1 MASVQKAGKTAPRLI
16 YDVQLYDPAHDPDT
30 GRNLLSETPPIYPQG
45 YKGLPGF
52 ISPEACRHEYALK
65 EDQTFMSEAEH
76 RRRPG
81 TSSKV
86 SAICTKCR
94 FHLQVVVNYTSHMG
108 AFGQNQ
114 GKHLHHLVYKSGRQ
128 KHGLALP
135 EETPKGQIA
144 ETYHYQCSYISCS
157 AMVSLRIL
165 SPILSP
171 EFIRLMTDRELL
183 RKRAQEAA
191 AAYAESMEGMGDP
204 QPINVLDNLRLYI
217 TNALRNPQ
225 RSKPISSV
233 NKRFMHS
240 FGVEGAPCKEL
251 LEFLEFVYDKDTGA
265 WHPPKPTS
273 VAEKPYQ
280 DTLRLFLDDLLH
292 ELLVLIYHRPAS
304 ERKGSQIP
312 DLPSSAIPVIS
323 CALEAQDYP
332 KAIRY
337 KEFEMAHAPF
347 YEDLGVMEDMSS
359 STVVEAYN
367 RQISVDPGRTSLY
380 LSALNAV
387 GFLRGAEDKEIIDIA
402 VQGAYEQGK
411 YTVEDVVVA
420 YQYFNL
426 HFDDPNLTDDSIIGK
441 FYAFLSSTTQ
451 ETEARQQLWRIGD
464 SRGSA
469 RIKAASEERVSTVEQ
484 ANVFLGVEDQ
494 TPDDFVMTM
503 YTAKVNDNPLTK
515 ELAKRAV
522 ALIAESRKSVALN
535 HFINTGEMIA
545 GEMDIGDAY
554 RLLQI
559 PDRTVDDGAI
569 IAAYTICIDENP
581 GDAERYNQALTII
594 AKQLDSSTLRNMA
607 GISNEPDRS
616 MKDWPVGLQNIGNTC
631 YLNSLLQFYF
641 SVRPFRELVLDFE
654 RFQVDLNDEE
664 NLANKQ
670 VGSRKVTKKEVERS
684 QRFLNELRTLFRSM
698 ITSSQIS
705 VSPGQ
710 ELARLTLISPSNEA
724 AMRRRSTITATRSD
738 ILGEINGAPVLGP
751 LGPPQ
756 SLLGGQMEPAS
767 SSVQTDPVPIRN
779 ATASD
784 NGSDITLVSDNSMDD
799 APGLFIEDKENNPP
813 DLDQMSDQ
821 AEAGSPQDMNLDLD
835 DSASEILPP
844 PVPPRNLPQVDRE
857 KQLKEEVE
865 IGAQQDVTE
874 VINNVLFQSQCA
886 IKPRGIGSD
895 GEQLDQVKDLFY
907 GQTRSYIS
915 TDKGTRSKDERWCDI
930 KVDVAHGSRNIY
942 DAIDGAFDIQKI
954 SVENSVAEQF
964 ASISQLPPVLQIQV
978 QRVQFDPV
986 KKCSFKSTN
995 HLGLLET
1002 IYMDRYMDTKN
1013 PDVVDRR
1020 TQCWEWKA
1028 SLKRLEAR
1036 REELLRTKEGTGV
1049 DVATLFRRVKTALQ
1063 DVNSIEND
1071 VENDNENDIENDNE
1085 NGIET
1090 GNENDTEAGAEFR
1103 SDSMNAVASTELLEG
1118 LESLAHKA
1126 ETDLRAVDQEIQDTQ
1141 TMISS
1146 QFADFHNLPYR
1157 LYAVFVHHGSV
1168 SFGHYYIYIF
1178 DFDKKIW
1185 RKYNDEY
1192 VTEVQNVDEIFK
1204 NDSTSNPPTPYF
1216 LVYVN
1221 DSMKDRLANPV
1232 CREVSDMSDF
1242 AGLEQTTSMEG
1253 VQPTSPAPDVNMEP
1267 PSYEEAAG
1275 INGTPVLVDSNAAPL
1290 DSAAVNP
1297 LKRKSVD
1304 ETKSIRPT

>member
-16 YDVQLYDPAHDPDT
+16 HDLQLYDPAHDPDT
-30 GRNLLSETPPIYPQG
+30 GRNLLSETPPIYPEG
-45 YKGLPGF
+45 YNGPPGF
-52 ISPEACRHEYALK
+52 ISPEACRHQYVLK
-65 EDQTFMSEAEH
+65 EDQTFMSQPEH

-94 FHLQVVVNYTSHMG
+94 YHLQMVVNYTSHMST
-108 AFGQNQ
+108 FGQTQ

-128 KHGLALP
+128 KSGLALP

-171 EFIRLMTDRELL
+171 EFIGLMTDKELL
-183 RKRAQEAA
+183 RKRAKEAT
-191 AAYAESMEGMGDP
+191 AAYPESMEGMGDP
-204 QPINVLDNLRLYI
+204 QPVNVLDNLRLYI

-240 FGVEGAPCKEL
+240 FGVEGAACKES
-251 LEFLEFVYDKDTGA
+251 LEFLEFMYNKETGA

-273 VAEKPYQ
+273 GAEKPYQ
-280 DTLRLFLDDLLH
+280 DTMCLFLDDLLH
-292 ELLVLIYHRPAS
+292 ELLVLIHLRPIS

-312 DLPSSAIPVIS
+312 DLPSSAVPVIS
-323 CALEAQDYP
+323 CALEAQDYLT
-332 KAIRY
+332 ASRY
-337 KEFEMAHAPF
+337 EEFEMAHAPF

-359 STVVEAYN
+359 STVIEAYN
-367 RQISVDPGRTSLY
+367 RQILADPSRTSIY
-380 LSALNAV
+380 LSALKAI
-387 GFLRGAEDKEIIDIA
+387 GSLRGGQDKETIDIA

-411 YTVEDVVVA
+411 YAVEDVFAA

-426 HFDDPNLTDDSIIGK
+426 HFDDPNLTEDSIIGK

-451 ETEARQQLWRIGD
+451 DTEARQQLWRIGD

-469 RIKAASEERVSTVEQ
+469 RIKAASEDRVSTVEQ

-503 YTAKVNDNPLTK
+503 YTAKVNDSPLTK

-522 ALIAESRKSVALN
+522 ALIAESRKSVALE

-607 GISNEPDRS
+607 GISNEPERS
-616 MKDWPVGLQNIGNTC
+616 MEDWPVGLQNIGNTC

-641 SVRPFRELVLDFE
+641 SVRPFREMVLDFE
-654 RFQVDLNDEE
+654 RFQMDLDDEE
-664 NLANKQ
+664 NLAKKQ

-684 QRFLNELRTLFRSM
+684 QRFLDELRTLFRSM

-705 VSPGQ
+705 VTPGQ

-724 AMRRRSTITATRSD
+724 AIRRRSTITATISE
-738 ILGEINGAPVLGP
+738 ILGDINGAPVLGP

-756 SLLGGQMEPAS
+756 SLLGGRMEPAS
-767 SSVQTDPVPIRN
+767 SSSQVDPVPIQKS
-779 ATASD
+779 T
-784 NGSDITLVSDNSMDD
+784 GSDHGSDATLVSDDNMND
-799 APGLFIEDKENNPP
+799 APGLFVEDKENNPP
-813 DLDQMSDQ
+813 DMDQLSDQ
-821 AEAGSPQDMNLDLD
+821 AEAGSDQEMNIDID
-835 DSASEILPP
+835 DSASANLPP
-844 PVPPRNLPQVDRE
+844 PVPPRNAPQVDRE
-857 KQLKEEVE
+857 KQLREEVE

-895 GEQLDQVKDLFY
+895 GEQLDQIKDLFY

-915 TDKGTRSKDERWCDI
+915 TEKGTRSKDERWCDI

-954 SVENSVAEQF
+954 SVDNSVAEQF

-995 HLGLLET
+995 HLELLET

-1020 TQCWEWKA
+1020 NQCWEWKA
-1028 SLKRLEAR
+1028 SLKALETR

-1049 DVATLFRRVKTALQ
+1049 DMATLFRRVKTVLQ

-1071 VENDNENDIENDNE
+1071 VED
-1085 NGIET
+1085 
-1090 GNENDTEAGAEFR
+1090 EAE
-1103 SDSMNAVASTELLEG
+1103 SDPMNAVASTGLMDKLECI
-1118 LESLAHKA
+1118 AHKA
-1126 ETDLRAVDQEIQDTQ
+1126 ETDLQAVDQEIKDTQ

-1146 QFADFHNLPYR
+1146 QFADFNNLPYR

-1221 DSMKDRLANPV
+1221 DGMKDRLANPV
-1232 CREVSDMSDF
+1232 CRAVSDNISDF
-1242 AGLEQTTSMEG
+1242 PDLEQATTMEG
-1253 VQPTSPAPDVNMEP
+1253 IQPTSPAPDVNMEP
-1267 PSYEEAAG
+1267 PTYEEAPA
-1275 INGTPVLVDSNAAPL
+1275 INGTPVVADSNATPVDA
-1290 DSAAVNP
+1290 AAVNP
-1297 LKRKSVD
+1297 LKRKSADAEVKP
-1304 ETKSIRPT
+1304 TRPT

>member
-1 MASVQKAGKTAPRLI
+1 MASVQRAGKTAPRLI
-16 YDVQLYDPAHDPDT
+16 HDVQLYDPAHDPDT
-30 GRNLLSETPPIYPQG
+30 GRNLLSETPPIYPEG
-45 YKGLPGF
+45 YNGPLGF
-52 ISPEACRHEYALK
+52 ISPEACRHRYVLK
-65 EDQTFMSEAEH
+65 DDQTFMSEPEH

-86 SAICTKCR
+86 SAICIKCR
-94 FHLQVVVNYTSHMG
+94 YHLQVVVNYISHMS
-108 AFGQNQ
+108 ALGQNQ

-128 KHGLALP
+128 KNGLALP
-135 EETPKGQIA
+135 EETPKGQVA

-165 SPILSP
+165 SPILSL
-171 EFIRLMTDRELL
+171 EFIRLMTDKELL
-183 RKRAQEAA
+183 QKRAEGAK
-191 AAYAESMEGMGDP
+191 AAYPESMEGMGDP
-204 QPINVLDNLRLYI
+204 QPINVLDNMRLYI

-233 NKRFMHS
+233 NKRFMQS
-240 FGVEGAPCKEL
+240 FGVEGAACKEL
-251 LEFLEFVYDKDTGA
+251 LEFLEFTYNKETGA

-273 VAEKPYQ
+273 NPEKPYQ
-280 DTLRLFLDDLLH
+280 DTLSLFLDDLLH
-292 ELLVLIYHRPAS
+292 ELLVLIHLRSAS

-312 DLPSSAIPVIS
+312 DLPSSAIPVVS
-323 CALEAQDYP
+323 CALEAQNYP
-332 KAIRY
+332 TAMRY
-337 KEFEMAHAPF
+337 QEFEMAHAPF

-359 STVVEAYN
+359 SAVVEAYN
-367 RQISVDPGRTSLY
+367 RQVFADSGRTPIY
-380 LSALNAV
+380 LSALKAI
-387 GFLRGAEDKEIIDIA
+387 GCLRGGQDKEVIDIA
-402 VQGAYEQGK
+402 VQTAYEQGK
-411 YTVEDVVVA
+411 YAVEDVVSA

-426 HFDDPNLTDDSIIGK
+426 QFDDPNLTEDSIIGK
-441 FYAFLSSTTQ
+441 FYAFLSSTTKDA
-451 ETEARQQLWRIGD
+451 EARQQLWRIGD
-464 SRGSA
+464 SRGST
-469 RIKAASEERVSTVEQ
+469 RIKAASEDRVSTVEQ

-503 YTAKVNDNPLTK
+503 YTAKVNDSPLTK

-535 HFINTGEMIA
+535 HFVNTGEMIA

-559 PDRTVDDGAI
+559 PDQTVDDGAI

-594 AKQLDSSTLRNMA
+594 AKRLDSSTLRSVA
-607 GISNEPDRS
+607 GISNGPGRS
-616 MKDWPVGLQNIGNTC
+616 MRDWPVGLQNIGNTC

-641 SVRPFRELVLDFE
+641 SIRPFRELVLDYE
-654 RFQVDLNDEE
+654 RFQMDLNDEE
-664 NLANKQ
+664 NLARKQ
-670 VGSRKVTKKEVERS
+670 VGSRKVSKKEVERS
-684 QRFLNELRTLFRSM
+684 QRFLSELQILFRSM

-705 VSPGQ
+705 VTPGQ

-724 AMRRRSTITATRSD
+724 AIRRRSTITAAKSEMLGD
-738 ILGEINGAPVLGP
+738 IEGVPVLGP

-756 SLLGGQMEPAS
+756 SLLGGRMESVPNS
-767 SSVQTDPVPIRN
+767 SQADPVPIQSS
-779 ATASD
+779 TDSD
-784 NGSDITLVSDNSMDD
+784 HGSDTTLVSDDSMND
-799 APGLFIEDKENNPP
+799 ATGLFVEDKENNPP
-813 DLDQMSDQ
+813 DLDQLSDQ
-821 AEAGSPQDMNLDLD
+821 AEAGSPQDMNIDTD
-835 DSASEILPP
+835 DSVSANVPP
-844 PVPPRNLPQVDRE
+844 PVPPRNFSRVDRE

-886 IKPRGIGSD
+886 IKPRGIGRD
-895 GEQLDQVKDLFY
+895 GEQLDQIKDLFY
-907 GQTRSYIS
+907 GQSRSYIS
-915 TDKGTRSKDERWCDI
+915 TENGTRSKDERWCDI

-942 DAIDGAFDIQKI
+942 DAIDGAFDIQNI
-954 SVENSVAEQF
+954 SVDNSVAEQF

-978 QRVQFDPV
+978 QRVQFDTV

-1020 TQCWEWKA
+1020 NQCWEWKA

-1036 REELLRTKEGTGV
+1036 REELLRTKEGVGV
-1049 DVATLFRRVKTALQ
+1049 DMATLFRRVKTALQ
-1063 DVNSIEND
+1063 DVNSIEN
-1071 VENDNENDIENDNE
+1071 
-1085 NGIET
+1085 ET
-1090 GNENDTEAGAEFR
+1090 EPGAEVGF
-1103 SDSMNAVASTELLEG
+1103 DSMTAVAGTELLDK
-1118 LESLAHKA
+1118 LESLSHKA
-1126 ETDLRAVDQEIQDTQ
+1126 ETDLQAVDQEIKDTQ
-1141 TMISS
+1141 TLISS
-1146 QFADFHNLPYR
+1146 QFAGFKNLPYR

-1178 DFDKKIW
+1178 DFDKEIW

-1221 DSMKDRLANPV
+1221 DGMKDRLANPV
-1232 CREVSDMSDF
+1232 CREVSEDEPNVADSEPAM
-1242 AGLEQTTSMEG
+1242 AMEG

-1267 PSYEEAAG
+1267 PSYEEASA
-1275 INGTPVLVDSNAAPL
+1275 INSTPVLVDCNVTPVDAET
-1290 DSAAVNP
+1290 VNP

-1304 ETKSIRPT
+1304 EVKTTRPT

>member
-1 MASVQKAGKTAPRLI
+1 MASVQRAGKTAPRLI
-16 YDVQLYDPAHDPDT
+16 HDVQLYDPAHDPDT
-30 GRNLLSETPPIYPQG
+30 GRNLLSETPPIYPEG
-45 YKGLPGF
+45 YNGPPGF
-52 ISPEACRHEYALK
+52 ISPEACRHEYVLK
-65 EDQTFMSEAEH
+65 EDQTFMSEPEH

-94 FHLQVVVNYTSHMG
+94 YHLQVVVNYTSHMG
-108 AFGQNQ
+108 ALGQNQ

-128 KHGLALP
+128 KNGLTLP
-135 EETPKGQIA
+135 EETAKGQVA

-171 EFIRLMTDRELL
+171 EFIRLMTDKELL
-183 RKRAQEAA
+183 RKRAEEAA
-191 AAYAESMEGMGDP
+191 AAYPESMEGMGDP
-204 QPINVLDNLRLYI
+204 HPINVLDNLRLYI

-240 FGVEGAPCKEL
+240 FGVEGAACKDL
-251 LEFLEFVYDKDTGA
+251 LEFLEFMYNKETGA

-273 VAEKPYQ
+273 SPEKPYQ
-280 DTLRLFLDDLLH
+280 DTLRLFLDDLVH
-292 ELLVLIYHRPAS
+292 ELLVLIHLRSVS

-312 DLPSSAIPVIS
+312 DLPCSAIPVFS
-323 CALEAQDYP
+323 CALEAQDCSYIVP
-332 KAIRY
+332 LNPRKLDLTPAPDPTAMRY
-337 KEFEMAHAPF
+337 QEFEMAHAPF

-359 STVVEAYN
+359 LAVVEAYN
-367 RQISVDPGRTSLY
+367 RQVSADSGRTPMY
-380 LSALNAV
+380 LSALKAI
-387 GFLRGAEDKEIIDIA
+387 GFLRGGQDKVVIDIA
-402 VQGAYEQGK
+402 VQTAYEQGK
-411 YTVEDVVVA
+411 YAVEDVVNA

-426 HFDDPNLTDDSIIGK
+426 YLDDPHLTEDSIIGK

-451 ETEARQQLWRIGD
+451 DTEARQQLWRIGD

-469 RIKAASEERVSTVEQ
+469 RIKAASEDRVSTVEQ

-616 MKDWPVGLQNIGNTC
+616 MQDWPVGLQNIGNTC

-641 SVRPFRELVLDFE
+641 SIRPFRELVLEFE
-654 RFQVDLNDEE
+654 RFQMDLNDEE
-664 NLANKQ
+664 NLAKKQ

-684 QRFLNELRTLFRSM
+684 QRFLNELRILFRSM

-705 VSPGQ
+705 VTPGQ

-724 AMRRRSTITATRSD
+724 AIRRRSTITATRSEMLGD
-738 ILGEINGAPVLGP
+738 IEGAPVLGP

-756 SLLGGQMEPAS
+756 PLLGGRMEAVPS
-767 SSVQTDPVPIRN
+767 SSQADPVPIQN
-779 ATASD
+779 ST
-784 NGSDITLVSDNSMDD
+784 GSDHGSDATLVSDDSMND

-813 DLDQMSDQ
+813 DLDQLSDQ
-821 AEAGSPQDMNLDLD
+821 AEPGSPQDMNIDLD
-835 DSASEILPP
+835 DSLSANLPP
-844 PVPPRNLPQVDRE
+844 PVPPRNIPQVDRE

-895 GEQLDQVKDLFY
+895 GEQLDQIKDLFY

-915 TDKGTRSKDERWCDI
+915 TEKGTRSKDERWCDI

-954 SVENSVAEQF
+954 SVDNSVAEQF

-1020 TQCWEWKA
+1020 NQCWEWKA

-1036 REELLRTKEGTGV
+1036 REELLRTKDGAGV
-1049 DVATLFRRVKTALQ
+1049 DMATLFRRVKTALQ
-1063 DVNSIEND
+1063 DVDSF
-1071 VENDNENDIENDNE
+1071 
-1085 NGIET
+1085 
-1090 GNENDTEAGAEFR
+1090 ENDTETGAEVG
-1103 SDSMNAVASTELLEG
+1103 SDSINVVAGTGLLDE

-1126 ETDLRAVDQEIQDTQ
+1126 ETDLQAVDQEIKDTQ

-1146 QFADFHNLPYR
+1146 QFADFNNLPYR

-1221 DSMKDRLANPV
+1221 DGMKDRLANPV
-1232 CREVSDMSDF
+1232 CREVFENMPNLPDLDQ
-1242 AGLEQTTSMEG
+1242 ATAMEG

-1267 PSYEEAAG
+1267 PSYEEAST
-1275 INGTPVLVDSNAAPL
+1275 INGTPGTGNTESDAETTTLPRPRPATDS
-1290 DSAAVNP
+1290 
-1297 LKRKSVD
+1297 
-1304 ETKSIRPT
+1304 E

>member
-1 MASVQKAGKTAPRLI
+1 MASVQKAGKTVPRLI
-16 YDVQLYDPAHDPDT
+16 HDVQLYDPAHDPDT
-30 GRNLLSETPPIYPQG
+30 GRNLLSETPPVYPEG
-45 YKGLPGF
+45 YNGPPGF
-52 ISPEACRHEYALK
+52 ISPEACRHEYVLK
-65 EDQTFMSEAEH
+65 EDQTFMSEPEH

-94 FHLQVVVNYTSHMG
+94 YHLQVVVNYTNFVST
-108 AFGQNQ
+108 FGQNQ

-128 KHGLALP
+128 KNGLTLP
-135 EETPKGQIA
+135 EETLKGQVA
-144 ETYHYQCSYISCS
+144 ETYHYQCSYPSCS

-171 EFIRLMTDRELL
+171 EFIHLMTDKELL
-183 RKRAQEAA
+183 RKRAEEAT

-240 FGVEGAPCKEL
+240 FGVEGAACKEL
-251 LEFLEFVYDKDTGA
+251 LEFLEFMYNTDTGA

-273 VAEKPYQ
+273 DAEKPYQ
-280 DTLRLFLDDLLH
+280 DTMRLFLDDLLH
-292 ELLVLIYHRPAS
+292 ELLVLIHLRSAS
-304 ERKGSQIP
+304 ERRGSQIP

-332 KAIRY
+332 TAMRY
-337 KEFEMAHAPF
+337 KEFEMAYAPF

-359 STVVEAYN
+359 SAVVEAYN
-367 RQISVDPGRTSLY
+367 RQVSVDPGRTSMY
-380 LSALNAV
+380 LSALKAI
-387 GFLRGAEDKEIIDIA
+387 GFLRGGQDKEVIDIA
-402 VQGAYEQGK
+402 VQAAYDQGK
-411 YTVEDVVVA
+411 YDVEDVVSA

-426 HFDDPNLTDDSIIGK
+426 HFDDPNLTEDSIIGK

-451 ETEARQQLWRIGD
+451 DTEARLQLWRIGD

-469 RIKAASEERVSTVEQ
+469 RIKAASEDRVSTVEQ

-503 YTAKVNDNPLTK
+503 YTAKVNDSPLTK

-522 ALIAESRKSVALN
+522 ALIAESRKSVALK

-559 PDRTVDDGAI
+559 PDRTADDGAI

-616 MKDWPVGLQNIGNTC
+616 MQDWPVGLQNIGNTC

-641 SVRPFRELVLDFE
+641 SVRPFRELILDFE
-654 RFQVDLNDEE
+654 RFQMDLNDEE
-664 NLANKQ
+664 TLAKKQ

-684 QRFLNELRTLFRSM
+684 QRFLTELRTLFRSM

-705 VSPGQ
+705 VTPGQ

-724 AMRRRSTITATRSD
+724 AIRRRSTITATRSEM
-738 ILGEINGAPVLGP
+738 LGDINGAPILGP

-756 SLLGGQMEPAS
+756 TLLGGRMEPVS
-767 SSVQTDPVPIRN
+767 SSGQADAVPIRN
-779 ATASD
+779 SAASD
-784 NGSDITLVSDNSMDD
+784 NSSDTTLVSDNSMND

-813 DLDQMSDQ
+813 DLDQLSDQ
-821 AEAGSPQDMNLDLD
+821 AEPGSPQDMSIDPD
-835 DSASEILPP
+835 DSVPSNLPP
-844 PVPPRNLPQVDRE
+844 PVPPRNVPQVDRE

-895 GEQLDQVKDLFY
+895 GEQLDQIKDLFY

-915 TDKGTRSKDERWCDI
+915 TEKGTRSKDERWCDI

-1020 TQCWEWKA
+1020 NQCWEWKA

-1036 REELLRTKEGTGV
+1036 REELLRTKEGSGV
-1049 DVATLFRRVKTALQ
+1049 DMATLFRKVKTALQ
-1063 DVNSIEND
+1063 DVDSIEND
-1071 VENDNENDIENDNE
+1071 T
-1085 NGIET
+1085 ET
-1090 GNENDTEAGAEFR
+1090 GAGAEVE
-1103 SDSMNAVASTELLEG
+1103 SDSMNAVAGTEFLDE

-1126 ETDLRAVDQEIQDTQ
+1126 ETDLQAVDQEIKDTQ

-1232 CREVSDMSDF
+1232 CREVSDNISDLPD
-1242 AGLEQTTSMEG
+1242 LELATTMEG
-1253 VQPTSPAPDVNMEP
+1253 VEPTSPAPDVNMEP
-1267 PSYEEAAG
+1267 PSYEEASA
-1275 INGTPVLVDSNAAPL
+1275 INGTPVLVDSNVTPVDAE
-1290 DSAAVNP
+1290 AVNP
-1297 LKRKSVD
+1297 LKRKSAD
-1304 ETKSIRPT
+1304 EMKPTRPT

>member
-1 MASVQKAGKTAPRLI
+1 MASKQKAGKTAPRLI
-16 YDVQLYDPAHDPDT
+16 EDVQLYDPAHDPDT
-30 GRNLLSETPPIYPQG
+30 GRNLLSETPPIYPEG
-45 YKGLPGF
+45 YNGPPGF
-52 ISPEACRHEYALK
+52 ISPEACRHQYVLK
-65 EDQTFMSEAEH
+65 EDQTFMSEPEH

-94 FHLQVVVNYTSHMG
+94 YHLQVVVNYTSHMSML
-108 AFGQNQ
+108 GQNQ
-114 GKHLHHLVYKSGRQ
+114 GKHLHHLVYQSGRQ
-128 KHGLALP
+128 KNGLLSP
-135 EETPKGQIA
+135 ENTTKGQVV

-171 EFIRLMTDRELL
+171 AFIHLMTDKELL
-183 RKRAQEAA
+183 RKRAEEAIA
-191 AAYAESMEGMGDP
+191 SYPESMEGMGDP
-204 QPINVLDNLRLYI
+204 QPFNVLDNLRLYI

-240 FGVEGAPCKEL
+240 FGVEGAACREL
-251 LEFLEFVYDKDTGA
+251 LEFLEFMYNKDTGA
-265 WHPPKPTS
+265 WHPPKPT
-273 VAEKPYQ
+273 VDAEKPYQ
-280 DTLRLFLDDLLH
+280 DMMRLFLDDVTH
-292 ELLVLIYHRPAS
+292 ELLVLIHTRPAS
-304 ERKGSQIP
+304 DRRGSQIP
-312 DLPSSAIPVIS
+312 DLPPSAIPVIS
-323 CALEAQDYP
+323 SALEAQDYP
-332 KAIRY
+332 TAFRY
-337 KEFEMAHAPF
+337 NEFKMADAPY
-347 YEDLGVMEDMSS
+347 YEDLGVMEDMS
-359 STVVEAYN
+359 TLPVIEAYK
-367 RQISVDPGRTSLY
+367 RQVSNDPDRTPIY
-380 LSALNAV
+380 LSALKAIGV
-387 GFLRGAEDKEIIDIA
+387 LRGGKDKEIIDTA
-402 VQGAYEQGK
+402 VQEAYEQGK
-411 YTVEDVVVA
+411 YSVEDVVDA
-420 YQYFNL
+420 YQYFNIYL
-426 HFDDPNLTDDSIIGK
+426 FDPNLTEDSIIGT

-451 ETEARQQLWRIGD
+451 DAQARQHLWRIGD
-464 SRGSA
+464 SRRSA
-469 RIKAASEERVSTVEQ
+469 RIKAASEDRVSTVEQ
-484 ANVFLGVEDQ
+484 ANIFLGVEDQ

-616 MKDWPVGLQNIGNTC
+616 MENWPVGLQNIGNTC

-641 SVRPFRELVLDFE
+641 SVRPFRELVLEFE
-654 RFQVDLNDEE
+654 RFQMDPNDEE
-664 NLANKQ
+664 GLAKKQ
-670 VGSRKVTKKEVERS
+670 VGSRKVTKTEVERS

-705 VSPGQ
+705 VTPAQ

-724 AMRRRSTITATRSD
+724 AIRRRSTITASRPD
-738 ILGEINGAPVLGP
+738 IIGDIDGAPILGP

-756 SLLGGQMEPAS
+756 PLLGGRMEPVS
-767 SSVQTDPVPIRN
+767 SSNQVEPVPIQ
-779 ATASD
+779 TLT
-784 NGSDITLVSDNSMDD
+784 GSDDGSDATLVSDDSMND
-799 APGLFIEDKENNPP
+799 APGLFVEDKENNPP
-813 DLDQMSDQ
+813 DLDQLSDQ
-821 AEAGSPQDMNLDLD
+821 AEAGSDQEMNLDPD
-835 DSASEILPP
+835 DSVSTNLPP
-844 PVPPRNLPQVDRE
+844 PIPPRNIPQVDRE

-886 IKPRGIGSD
+886 IKPRGIGND
-895 GEQLDQVKDLFY
+895 GEQLDQIKDLFY

-915 TDKGTRSKDERWCDI
+915 TEKGTRSKDERWCDI

-954 SVENSVAEQF
+954 SVDNSVAEQF

-995 HLGLLET
+995 HLELLET

-1020 TQCWEWKA
+1020 NQCWEWKA
-1028 SLKRLEAR
+1028 ALKTLEAR
-1036 REELLRTKEGTGV
+1036 REDLLRAKEGSGV
-1049 DVATLFRRVKTALQ
+1049 DMATLFRKVKTALQ
-1063 DVNSIEND
+1063 DVNSIETD
-1071 VENDNENDIENDNE
+1071 F
-1085 NGIET
+1085 ET
-1090 GNENDTEAGAEFR
+1090 GAEAEVEVEVEVE
-1103 SDSMNAVASTELLEG
+1103 SDLMNSMASMELLDELEG
-1118 LESLAHKA
+1118 LAHKA
-1126 ETDLRAVDQEIQDTQ
+1126 ETELQAVNQEIKDTQ

-1146 QFADFHNLPYR
+1146 QFADFDKLPYR

-1221 DSMKDRLANPV
+1221 DSMKDRLVNPV
-1232 CREVSDMSDF
+1232 CREIDNMVDLPN
-1242 AGLEQTTSMEG
+1242 LELATTMEG
-1253 VQPTSPAPDVNMEP
+1253 VQPTNPGPEMNMAP
-1267 PSYEEAAG
+1267 PSYEEASA
-1275 INGTPVLVDSNAAPL
+1275 INGTPGTGNTESTNAETTTWPRSRPATDS
-1290 DSAAVNP
+1290 
-1297 LKRKSVD
+1297 
-1304 ETKSIRPT
+1304 EQYW

>member
-1 MASVQKAGKTAPRLI
+1 MASVQRAGKTAPRFI
-16 YDVQLYDPAHDPDT
+16 QDIQLYDPAHDPDT
-30 GRNLLSETPPIYPQG
+30 GRNLLSETPPIYPEG
-45 YKGLPGF
+45 YTGLPAF
-52 ISPEACRHEYALK
+52 ISPEACRHQYVLK
-65 EDQTFMSEAEH
+65 EDQTFMSEPEH

-86 SAICTKCR
+86 SAICSKCR
-94 FHLQVVVNYTSHMG
+94 YHLQVVVNYTSQMSTL
-108 AFGQNQ
+108 GQNQ
-114 GKHLHHLVYKSGRQ
+114 GKHLHHLIYKSGRQ
-128 KHGLALP
+128 KNGLALP
-135 EETPKGQIA
+135 EETPKGQVA

-165 SPILSP
+165 SPILNP
-171 EFIRLMTDRELL
+171 ESIRLMTDKELL
-183 RKRAQEAA
+183 RKRAEEAT
-191 AAYAESMEGMGDP
+191 AAYPESMEGMADP

-240 FGVEGAPCKEL
+240 FGVEGAACKEL
-251 LEFLEFVYDKDTGA
+251 LEFLEFTYNKETGA

-273 VAEKPYQ
+273 NAEKPYQ
-280 DTLRLFLDDLLH
+280 DTTRLFLDDLLH
-292 ELLVLIYHRPAS
+292 ELLVLIHLRS
-304 ERKGSQIP
+304 VSDRKGFQIP
-312 DLPSSAIPVIS
+312 DLPSSAIPIIS

-332 KAIRY
+332 TAMRY
-337 KEFEMAHAPF
+337 KEFEMAYAPF

-359 STVVEAYN
+359 TAVVEAYN
-367 RQISVDPGRTSLY
+367 RQVSADPGRTPLY
-380 LSALNAV
+380 LSALKAI
-387 GFLRGAEDKEIIDIA
+387 GCLRGEQDKVVIDIA
-402 VQGAYEQGK
+402 VQTAYEQGK
-411 YTVEDVVVA
+411 YAVEDVVGA
-420 YQYFNL
+420 YQYFHL
-426 HFDDPNLTDDSIIGK
+426 HFDDPNLTEDSIIGK
-441 FYAFLSSTTQ
+441 FYAFINSTTQ
-451 ETEARQQLWRIGD
+451 DTEARQQLWRIGD

-469 RIKAASEERVSTVEQ
+469 RIKAASEDRVSTVEQ

-503 YTAKVNDNPLTK
+503 YTAKVNDNPLTQ

-522 ALIAESRKSVALN
+522 ALIAESRKSVALE

-616 MKDWPVGLQNIGNTC
+616 MRDWPVGLQNIGNTC

-654 RFQVDLNDEE
+654 RFQMDLDDEE
-664 NLANKQ
+664 NLAKKQ

-684 QRFLNELRTLFRSM
+684 QRFLSELRILFRSM
-698 ITSSQIS
+698 ITSSQTS
-705 VSPGQ
+705 VTPGQ

-724 AMRRRSTITATRSD
+724 AIRRRSTITATRSEMLGD
-738 ILGEINGAPVLGP
+738 IEGVPVLGP

-756 SLLGGQMEPAS
+756 PLLGGRMEPVPS
-767 SSVQTDPVPIRN
+767 SSQVDPVSIQN
-779 ATASD
+779 STASD
-784 NGSDITLVSDNSMDD
+784 NGSDATLVSDDSMND

-813 DLDQMSDQ
+813 DLDQLSDQ
-821 AEAGSPQDMNLDLD
+821 AEPGSPQDMNIDTD
-835 DSASEILPP
+835 NIVSANLPP
-844 PVPPRNLPQVDRE
+844 PVPPRNVPQVDRE

-895 GEQLDQVKDLFY
+895 GEQLDQIKDLFY

-915 TDKGTRSKDERWCDI
+915 TEKGTRSKDERWCDI

-954 SVENSVAEQF
+954 SVDNSVAEQF

-995 HLGLLET
+995 HLELLET

-1020 TQCWEWKA
+1020 NQCWEWKA

-1036 REELLRTKEGTGV
+1036 REELLRTKESSSV
-1049 DVATLFRRVKTALQ
+1049 DMTTLFRKVKTALQ
-1063 DVNSIEND
+1063 DLNSIED
-1071 VENDNENDIENDNE
+1071 D
-1085 NGIET
+1085 IET
-1090 GNENDTEAGAEFR
+1090 GAEVG
-1103 SDSMNAVASTELLEG
+1103 SDSMDPVASTELLDE

-1126 ETDLRAVDQEIQDTQ
+1126 ETDLQAVDQEIKDTQ

-1146 QFADFHNLPYR
+1146 QFADFNNLPYR

-1178 DFDKKIW
+1178 DFDKNIW

-1192 VTEVQNVDEIFK
+1192 VTEVQNMDEIFK

-1221 DSMKDRLANPV
+1221 DGMKDRLANPV
-1232 CREVSDMSDF
+1232 CREVSDNMSDF
-1242 AGLEQTTSMEG
+1242 PGLEQATTMEG
-1253 VQPTSPAPDVNMEP
+1253 VEPTSPAPDVNMEP
-1267 PSYEEAAG
+1267 PSYEEASV
-1275 INGTPVLVDSNAAPL
+1275 INGTPDSNVTPADAE
-1290 DSAAVNP
+1290 AVNP

-1304 ETKSIRPT
+1304 EVKPTRPT

>member
-1 MASVQKAGKTAPRLI
+1 MASAQKAGKTAPRFI
-16 YDVQLYDPAHDPDT
+16 HDIQLYDPAHDPDT
-30 GRNLLSETPPIYPQG
+30 GRNLLSETPPIYPEG
-45 YKGLPGF
+45 YNGPPGF
-52 ISPEACRHEYALK
+52 ISPEACRHQYVLK
-65 EDQTFMSEAEH
+65 EGQTFMSEPEH

-94 FHLQVVVNYTSHMG
+94 YHLQMVVNYTGHMST
-108 AFGQNQ
+108 FGQNQ

-128 KHGLALP
+128 KNGLALP
-135 EETPKGQIA
+135 EETPKGQLA
-144 ETYHYQCSYISCS
+144 ETYHYQCSYTSCS
-157 AMVSLRIL
+157 ANVSLRIV
-165 SPILSP
+165 SQILSP
-171 EFIRLMTDRELL
+171 AFIHLMTDKELM
-183 RKRAQEAA
+183 RKRAEEAT
-191 AAYAESMEGMGDP
+191 AAYPESMEGMGDP

-240 FGVEGAPCKEL
+240 FGVEGAACKEL
-251 LEFLEFVYDKDTGA
+251 LEFLEFMYNKSCYLPRACCVADESTQDTGA

-273 VAEKPYQ
+273 DAEKPYQ
-280 DTLRLFLDDLLH
+280 DTMRLFLDDLMH
-292 ELLVLIYHRPAS
+292 ELLVLVHLRPAS
-304 ERKGSQIP
+304 ERRGSQIP
-312 DLPSSAIPVIS
+312 GLPPSAIPILS

-332 KAIRY
+332 TALRY

-359 STVVEAYN
+359 LAVIEAYN
-367 RQISVDPGRTSLY
+367 RQVLADPGRTPIY
-380 LSALNAV
+380 LSALKAI
-387 GFLRGAEDKEIIDIA
+387 GFLRGGKDEETIYIA
-402 VQGAYEQGK
+402 VQAAYEQGK
-411 YTVEDVVVA
+411 YTVDDVVGA

-426 HFDDPNLTDDSIIGK
+426 HFDDPNLTEDSIIGK

-451 ETEARQQLWRIGD
+451 DTQARQQLWRIGD

-469 RIKAASEERVSTVEQ
+469 RIKAASEDRVSTVEQ
-484 ANVFLGVEDQ
+484 ANVFLGVEDN

-535 HFINTGEMIA
+535 HFIDTGEMIA

-559 PDRTVDDGAI
+559 PDGTADDGAI

-616 MKDWPVGLQNIGNTC
+616 MQDWPVGLQNIGNTC

-654 RFQVDLNDEE
+654 RFQMDLDDEE
-664 NLANKQ
+664 NLAKKQ
-670 VGSRKVTKKEVERS
+670 VGSRKVTKREVERS
-684 QRFLNELRTLFRSM
+684 QRFLDELRTLFRSM

-705 VSPGQ
+705 VTPGQ

-724 AMRRRSTITATRSD
+724 AIRRRSTITATRPE
-738 ILGEINGAPVLGP
+738 ILGDIDGALVLGP

-756 SLLGGQMEPAS
+756 PLLGGRIEPVS
-767 SSVQTDPVPIRN
+767 SSNKADSVPIQN
-779 ATASD
+779 ST
-784 NGSDITLVSDNSMDD
+784 GSDHGSDATLVSDDSMND
-799 APGLFIEDKENNPP
+799 APGLFVEDKENNPP
-813 DLDQMSDQ
+813 DMDQLSDQ
-821 AEAGSPQDMNLDLD
+821 AEAGSDQDMNIDID
-835 DSASEILPP
+835 DGVSANLPP
-844 PVPPRNLPQVDRE
+844 PVPPRNAPQVDRE

-895 GEQLDQVKDLFY
+895 GEQLDQIKDLFY

-915 TDKGTRSKDERWCDI
+915 TEKGTRSKDERWCDI

-954 SVENSVAEQF
+954 SVDNAVAEQF

-1020 TQCWEWKA
+1020 NQCWEWKA
-1028 SLKRLEAR
+1028 SLKTLEAR
-1036 REELLRTKEGTGV
+1036 REVLLRTKEATGV
-1049 DVATLFRRVKTALQ
+1049 DIATLFRRVKTALQ
-1063 DVNSIEND
+1063 DVDSIEND
-1071 VENDNENDIENDNE
+1071 IE
-1085 NGIET
+1085 
-1090 GNENDTEAGAEFR
+1090 TEAGDG
-1103 SDSMNAVASTELLEG
+1103 SDSMNAVAGAELLDE
-1118 LESLAHKA
+1118 LECLARKA
-1126 ETDLRAVDQEIQDTQ
+1126 ENDLQAIDQEIKDTQ

-1146 QFADFHNLPYR
+1146 QFADFRNLPYQ

-1192 VTEVQNVDEIFK
+1192 VTEVQNVDEIFE
-1204 NDSTSNPPTPYF
+1204 NGSTSNPPTPYF

-1221 DSMKDRLANPV
+1221 DGMKDRLANPV
-1232 CREVSDMSDF
+1232 CREVSDNMSDLP
-1242 AGLEQTTSMEG
+1242 GLELATTMEG
-1253 VQPTSPAPDVNMEP
+1253 VQPTNPGPDVNMEP
-1267 PSYEEAAG
+1267 PSYEEASA
-1275 INGTPVLVDSNAAPL
+1275 INGTPGTGNTESTDA
-1290 DSAAVNP
+1290 
-1297 LKRKSVD
+1297 
-1304 ETKSIRPT
+1304 ETTTWPRPRPATDLEQNW